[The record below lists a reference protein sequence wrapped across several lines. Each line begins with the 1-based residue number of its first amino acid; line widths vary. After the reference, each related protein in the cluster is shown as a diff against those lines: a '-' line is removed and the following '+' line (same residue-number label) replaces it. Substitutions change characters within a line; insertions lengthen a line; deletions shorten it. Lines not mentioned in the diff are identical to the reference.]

1 MYRQYENPH
10 ELEDR
15 LKELEKEYTKA
26 VGENADEDRLI
37 ALSEDIAEL
46 KDRINCAWQDDEY
59 DSES

>member
-10 ELEDR
+10 ELKDR